1 LFFIRRGNPVIIVK
15 TIQGADSVKVSLLS
29 KAESY
34 REDLADFL
42 SDLVSIRSFSAG
54 EREVIE
60 RIRREMVKVG
70 FDEVIVDGLG
80 NILGRIGNGKKVIAM
95 DAHIDTVEVGNE
107 KLWKVDPFSGE
118 MKDGVIYGRG
128 ASDQKA
134 GMAAMVYG
142 AKIMKEEGL
151 TGDFTLYVTGT
162 VMEEDCDGLCW
173 RYIIERDGIR
183 PDFVVITEPTNLNI
197 YRGHRGRMELQI
209 RTVGR
214 SCHASAPE
222 RGVNAIYRMARI
234 IAEIERL
241 NERLKDDPFLGK
253 GTIAVTQIFFK
264 SPSQNAVADEC
275 TIQLDR
281 RLTAG
286 ETRESVIEELKG
298 AITLAGE
305 EAEIVELFYDRPSYT
320 GLSFPVEKYFPT
332 WVMEEDSEIVRKTV
346 AAYGEVFGAEPF
358 VDKWTFSTNGIA
370 TAGVFSIPTIGFGPA
385 NEIYAHSPD
394 DQCPVDHL
402 VRAAAMYA
410 LLPLRLSQ

>member
-1 LFFIRRGNPVIIVK
+1 MFFIRRGNPVIIVK

-346 AAYGEVFGAEPF
+346 AAYREVFGAEPF

>member
-1 LFFIRRGNPVIIVK
+1 MGV
-15 TIQGADSVKVSLLS
+15 TKVSRDLLT

-34 REDLADFL
+34 REELTEFL
-42 SDLVSIRSFSAG
+42 RDLVSIKSFSAG
-54 EREVIE
+54 EREVVQ
-60 RIRREMVKVG
+60 RIQKEMEKVA
-70 FDEVIVDGLG
+70 FDEVRIDGLG
-80 NILGRIGNGKKVIAM
+80 NILGRIGSGKNVIAM

-107 KLWKVDPFSGE
+107 KLWKVDPFGGVVS
-118 MKDGVIYGRG
+118 DGVIYGRG

-142 AKIMKEEGL
+142 ARIMKEEGL
-151 TGDFTLYVTGT
+151 LGDFTLYVTGT

-173 RYIIERDGIR
+173 RYIIKEDGII
-183 PDFVVITEPTNLNI
+183 PDYVVITEPTNLNI
-197 YRGHRGRMELQI
+197 YRGHRGRMELQV
-209 RTVGR
+209 RTSGL

-222 RGVNAIYRMARI
+222 RGINAIYKMSRI
-234 IAEIERL
+234 ISEIERL
-241 NERLKDDPFLGK
+241 NERLTDDPFLGK

-275 TIQLDR
+275 TIQIDR

-286 ETRESVIEELKG
+286 ETKETVIRELQEAVQM
-298 AITLAGE
+298 AGE
-305 EAEIVELFYDRPSYT
+305 EAEIVELFYERPSYT
-320 GLSFPVEKYFPT
+320 GTIYPVEKYFPT

-346 AAYGEVFGAEPF
+346 NTYREVFGEEPF

-385 NEIYAHSPD
+385 NEIFAHSPD

>member
-1 LFFIRRGNPVIIVK
+1 MGV
-15 TIQGADSVKVSLLS
+15 TKVSRDLLT
-29 KAESY
+29 KAETY
-34 REDLADFL
+34 REELTKFL
-42 SDLVSIRSFSAG
+42 GDLVSIKSFSAG
-54 EREVIE
+54 EREVVQ
-60 RIRREMVKVG
+60 RIRKEMEKVG
-70 FDEVIVDGLG
+70 FDEVRIDGLG
-80 NILGRIGNGKKVIAM
+80 NILGRIGSGKRVIAM

-107 KLWKVDPFSGE
+107 KLWKVDPFGGVVS
-118 MKDGVIYGRG
+118 DGVIYGRG

-142 AKIMKEEGL
+142 ARIMKEEGL
-151 TGDFTLYVTGT
+151 LGDFTLYVTGT

-173 RYIIERDGIR
+173 RYIINEDGIR
-183 PDFVVITEPTNLNI
+183 PDYVVITEPTNLNI
-197 YRGHRGRMELQI
+197 YRGHRGRIELQV
-209 RTVGR
+209 RTSGL

-222 RGVNAIYRMARI
+222 RGINAIYKMSRI

-241 NERLKDDPFLGK
+241 NERLTRDSFLGK

-286 ETRESVIEELKG
+286 ETKETVMRELQEVIQM
-298 AITLAGE
+298 AGE
-305 EAEIVELFYDRPSYT
+305 EAEIVELFYERPSYT
-320 GLSFPVEKYFPT
+320 GIVYPVEKYFPT
-332 WVMEEDSEIVRKTV
+332 WVMEEDSEIVLKTV
-346 AAYGEVFGAEPF
+346 NTYREVFGEEPF

-385 NEIYAHSPD
+385 NEIFAHSPD

>member
-1 LFFIRRGNPVIIVK
+1 MKG
-15 TIQGADSVKVSLLS
+15 SLLS

-34 REDLADFL
+34 KDDLANFL
-42 SDLVSIRSFSAG
+42 RDLVSIKSFSAG
-54 EREVIE
+54 EREAVE
-60 RIRREMVKVG
+60 RIRREMEKVG

-107 KLWKVDPFSGE
+107 KLWKVDHFSGE

-142 AKIMKEEGL
+142 AKIMMEEGL

-222 RGVNAIYRMARI
+222 RGVNAIYKMARI

-241 NERLKDDPFLGK
+241 NERLKDDRFLGK

-286 ETRESVIEELKG
+286 ETKESVVEELKG
-298 AITLAGE
+298 AIALAGE
-305 EAEIVELFYDRPSYT
+305 EAEIIELFYDRPSYT

-394 DQCPVDHL
+394 DQCPVDQL

>member
-107 KLWKVDPFSGE
+107 KLWKIDPFSGE

-346 AAYGEVFGAEPF
+346 AAYREVFGAEPF

>member
-1 LFFIRRGNPVIIVK
+1 MGV
-15 TIQGADSVKVSLLS
+15 TKVSRDPLT

-34 REDLADFL
+34 REELTEFL
-42 SDLVSIRSFSAG
+42 RDLVSIKSFSAG
-54 EREVIE
+54 EREVVQ
-60 RIRREMVKVG
+60 RIRKEMEKVG
-70 FDEVIVDGLG
+70 FDEVRIDGLG
-80 NILGRIGNGKKVIAM
+80 NILGRIGSGKRVIAM

-107 KLWKVDPFSGE
+107 KLWKVDPFGGVVT
-118 MKDGVIYGRG
+118 DGVIYGRG

-142 AKIMKEEGL
+142 ARIMKEEGL
-151 TGDFTLYVTGT
+151 LGDFTLYVTGT

-173 RYIIERDGIR
+173 RYIIKEDGII
-183 PDFVVITEPTNLNI
+183 PDYVVITEPTNLNI
-197 YRGHRGRMELQI
+197 YRGHRGRMELQV
-209 RTVGR
+209 RTSGL

-222 RGVNAIYRMARI
+222 RGINAIYKMSRI
-234 IAEIERL
+234 ISEIERL
-241 NERLKDDPFLGK
+241 NERLTDDPFLGK

-275 TIQLDR
+275 TIQIDR

-286 ETRESVIEELKG
+286 ETKETVIRELQEAVQM
-298 AITLAGE
+298 AGE
-305 EAEIVELFYDRPSYT
+305 EAEIVELFYERPSYT
-320 GLSFPVEKYFPT
+320 GTIYPVEKYFPT

-346 AAYGEVFGAEPF
+346 NTYREVFGEEPF

-385 NEIYAHSPD
+385 NEIFAHSPD

>member
-1 LFFIRRGNPVIIVK
+1 MFFIWRGNPVIIVK

-54 EREVIE
+54 EREVVE

>member
-1 LFFIRRGNPVIIVK
+1 MKG
-15 TIQGADSVKVSLLS
+15 SLLS

-34 REDLADFL
+34 KDDLANFL
-42 SDLVSIRSFSAG
+42 RDLVSIKSFSAG
-54 EREVIE
+54 EREAVE
-60 RIRREMVKVG
+60 RIRREMEKVG

-286 ETRESVIEELKG
+286 ETKESVVEELKG
-298 AITLAGE
+298 AIALAGE
-305 EAEIVELFYDRPSYT
+305 EAEIIELFYDRPSYT

-332 WVMEEDSEIVRKTV
+332 WVMEEDSGIVRKTV
-346 AAYGEVFGAEPF
+346 ATYREVFGADPL